1 MASETS
7 AGTPPEPASAAEEP
21 QAAVGTAGVWDMY
34 FGQDAPSDGSV
45 NWEAYSHEELYQMLW
60 QDADVADVSSIAA
73 EWSGH
78 RSALVNH
85 AQVLRE
91 QRAALLQS
99 WRGTGAEQAAGRLSA
114 LADRV
119 EKLAEL
125 AHAGEQAS
133 EQAAD
138 ALARA
143 RSTMP
148 PPPGDPA
155 APMNDAATNWADIT
169 GASLASAPDRS
180 SQPAVPG
187 AGMFSVMDQFATGP
201 EALGTSEPA
210 QEPSTSTAQSA
221 SDAGAA
227 FGAVGSAGF
236 SFYAGADS
244 TDLRKQQ
251 AVRSMQGYESSLT
264 NSGQLIGQARSTIP
278 AATTSAASKSP
289 GKAAGSD
296 SSRLLAGAGS
306 GSGTAAEALA
316 AGAVVGT
323 LSGGA
328 GAVAGL
334 AAGAGQ
340 GSNPLLPGK
349 GVGTATMQGGT
360 GATAARL
367 AAESAAGRPGAMG
380 GMVPPASGV
389 RGGQDEAEHE
399 NQLPTINHELFPV
412 AEPGSEAVIGS
423 SPEDQ
428 S

>member
-1 MASETS
+1 VASETS
-7 AGTPPEPASAAEEP
+7 AAGKHPEQASDAEQP
-21 QAAVGTAGVWDMY
+21 QAAVGTAGVWDVY
-34 FGQDAPSDGSV
+34 FGQDAPPEGGV

-73 EWSGH
+73 EWSQH
-78 RSALVNH
+78 RAALVNH

-99 WRGTGAEQAAGRLSA
+99 WQGTGAEQAASRLSA

-169 GASLASAPDRS
+169 GASLASAPARS
-180 SQPAVPG
+180 SQPAVPA
-187 AGMFSVMDQFATGP
+187 AGMFSVMDQFPTGP

-210 QEPSTSTAQSA
+210 RQPPTSTAPSA

-236 SFYAGADS
+236 SFYVGANS
-244 TDLRKQQ
+244 TDMSKQQ

-264 NSGQLIGQARSTIP
+264 NSGQLIGRARSTIP
-278 AATTSAASKSP
+278 AATTSAAARSS
-289 GKAAGSD
+289 AGEPPK
-296 SSRLLAGAGS
+296 RLAGS
-306 GSGTAAEALA
+306 GSGSGTAEALA
-316 AGAVVGT
+316 AGAVVGA

-328 GAVAGL
+328 GAIAGL
-334 AAGAGQ
+334 AAGAGP
-340 GSNPLLPGK
+340 GGNPLLPGK
-349 GVGTATMQGGT
+349 GVGTATMQGGS

-367 AAESAAGRPGAMG
+367 AVESAAGRSAAMA

-389 RGGQDEAEHE
+389 HGGHDEAEHE
-399 NQLPTINHELFPV
+399 NQLPTIDHELFPV
-412 AEPGSEAVIGS
+412 EEPGSEAVIGL
-423 SPEDQ
+423 SPEEQ
-428 S
+428 